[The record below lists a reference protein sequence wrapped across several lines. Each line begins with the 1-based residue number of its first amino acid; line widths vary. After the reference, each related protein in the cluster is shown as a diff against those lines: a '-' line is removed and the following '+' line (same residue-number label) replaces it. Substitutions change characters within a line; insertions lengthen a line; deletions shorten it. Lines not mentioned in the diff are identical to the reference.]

1 MTRRGR
7 NWSPDRFCGKGGETL
22 RFDILGPL
30 EVRNADDVAVRLPGG
45 RARAL
50 LALLCVSPG
59 RVVSRDRLI
68 DALWDCSPPASAT
81 TRLQGFVSDLRRALS
96 TESEIVIL
104 TSGGGYL
111 LVAADDHIDLGRAR
125 GLIAQARALR
135 EKGDVAAAAARMAD
149 ALALWRGRAF
159 DGIECATLQV
169 EAGTIEQEYV
179 DGLELL
185 AELELSLGRHGVL
198 VGRLTEWAARY
209 PLREGLQ
216 ALLMRALAGSGRQSE
231 AIAAYHELRGRLVEE
246 LGVDP
251 APHLQQLYAS
261 ILSGDRDVMAP
272 EVQAPLPPRVLRPA
286 QLPADT
292 ADFTGRGE
300 QARELGAA
308 LMPGT
313 GRPVAVALSAVS
325 GGGGVGKTTLA
336 VHVAHRV
343 APNYPD
349 GQLYLNLR
357 GMTNPLRPADALGY
371 LLAGL
376 GVPDSRIAADLETR
390 AALFRSLLA
399 DRRVLVVLDD
409 ARDAAQVRPLLPGSA
424 TCGVLITSRN
434 GLADLEASRRLD
446 LDVLTESESYS
457 LFARIVGPDRVA
469 AEPDATR
476 AVLRVCAGLPL
487 AVRIA
492 AARLTSRPTWRIAE
506 LASRLSDRGR
516 QLDELKVGDLAL
528 RTCFEVSYAGLP
540 LSAARAFRLLGAIDL
555 PDIGVHAAAELLDDT
570 VSQASDILESLVDAN
585 LLRSTTA
592 DRYSFHDLLRGFARE
607 LEFRN
612 GNEEDRVAA
621 VRRVLAWY
629 LNTCGST
636 VRIMDPRAPHFPL
649 NAPAHTHSHP
659 AMITAGKY
667 VDWFETERPAIVSLV
682 DRAVE
687 YDAHDLAW
695 RLAAALGGFHKNCG
709 FWHGGVR
716 VNEVGLA
723 SARKIGDRAGEAW
736 LMNELGIAYLRT
748 RRFTD
753 AAEQLEQCL
762 RAWTELGDQQ
772 GRGRALGNLGLMHRE
787 SGQFEAAVRYYERSL
802 EVMQR
807 IGDRYFEGLCLS
819 NLGDVSRQL
828 GAPAD
833 GARFCERSIAISR
846 DLHDEAGEAAGLIHL
861 GLCYRDL
868 GRLSESVI
876 TQEAA
881 VAIWRR
887 NHNWFH
893 EAEGLYK
900 LSETY
905 LELGNWQSA
914 AESCE
919 RAISLTGRV
928 GDQDRIDDFRDRLRD
943 LRREKRS

>member
-1 MTRRGR
+1 
-7 NWSPDRFCGKGGETL
+7 
-22 RFDILGPL
+22 
-30 EVRNADDVAVRLPGG
+30 V
-45 RARAL
+45 L
-50 LALLCVSPG
+50 LALLCANAT

-68 DALWDCSPPASAT
+68 EALWNGLPPASAT

-96 TESEIVIL
+96 SEPDAVIL

-111 LVAADDHIDLGRAR
+111 LVAAGDEIDLGRAR

-135 EKGDVAAAAARMAD
+135 EKGDVVAAAARMAD
-149 ALALWRGRAF
+149 ALALWRGPAF
-159 DGIECATLQV
+159 DGIECAALQV
-169 EAGTIEQEYV
+169 EADTIEQEYV
-179 DGLELL
+179 DGLEQL
-185 AELELSLGRHGVL
+185 AELELSLGHHGVL

-216 ALLMRALAGSGRQSE
+216 ASLMLALAGSGRQSE
-231 AIAAYHELRGRLVEE
+231 AIAAYHELRGRLAEE

-251 APHLQQLYAS
+251 APHLQRLYAS

-272 EVQAPLPPRVLRPA
+272 DVMAPLPPKVPRPA
-286 QLPADT
+286 QLPADA

-300 QARELGAA
+300 RARELGAA

-313 GRPVAVALSAVS
+313 GEPVAVTLSAVS
-325 GGGGVGKTTLA
+325 GAGGIGKTTLA

-376 GVPDSRIAADLETR
+376 GVPDSRIPADQETR

-399 DRRVLVVLDD
+399 GRSVLVVLDD

-424 TCGVLITSRN
+424 KCGVLITSRN
-434 GLADLEASRRLD
+434 RLADLEASRRLD
-446 LDVLTESESYS
+446 LDVLTEDESCS
-457 LFARIVGPDRVA
+457 LFGRIVGPDRAA
-469 AEPDATR
+469 AESDATR

-506 LASRLSDRGR
+506 LARRLSDRSR

-528 RTCFEVSYAGLP
+528 RTCFEVSYAGLSLP
-540 LSAARAFRLLGAIDL
+540 AARAFRLLGAIDL

-570 VSQASDILESLVDAN
+570 VLPASDILESLVDAN
-585 LLRSTTA
+585 LLQSTTA
-592 DRYSFHDLLRGFARE
+592 DRYSFHDLLRGYARE

-629 LNTCGST
+629 LSTCGSV
-636 VRIMDPRAPHFPL
+636 VRTMEPYAPHFPL
-649 NAPAHTHSHP
+649 DAASLTRDRP
-659 AMITAGKY
+659 AMTTAGEY
-667 VDWFETERPAIVSLV
+667 VDWFESERTAIVSLV
-682 DRAVE
+682 QRAVE
-687 YDAHDLAW
+687 YGAHDLASQ
-695 RLAAALGGFHKNCG
+695 LTATLGIFHKNCG
-709 FWHGGVR
+709 YWHGGVR
-716 VNEVGLA
+716 VNEIGLA
-723 SARKIGDRAGEAW
+723 SARKIGDRVGEAW
-736 LMNELGIAYLRT
+736 IMNELGVAYVRT

-753 AAEQLEQCL
+753 AAEQFEQCS
-762 RAWTELGDQQ
+762 RAWTELGDL
-772 GRGRALGNLGLMHRE
+772 RGRARVLGNLGIMHRDL
-787 SGQFEAAVRYYERSL
+787 GQFEAAARYYEQAL

-807 IGDRYFEGLCLS
+807 IGDRYLEGKCLS
-819 NLGDVSRQL
+819 NMGDVYRQL
-828 GAPAD
+828 GAPAEAA
-833 GARFCERSIAISR
+833 GFCERAIAISR
-846 DLHDEAGEAAGLIHL
+846 DLHDDAGEATGLIHL
-861 GLCYRDL
+861 GLCYHDL
-868 GRLSESVI
+868 GKLSESVT

-887 NHNWFH
+887 NHNWFD

-905 LELGNWQSA
+905 LDLGSWQSA
-914 AESCE
+914 AESRE
-919 RAISLTGRV
+919 RAISLSGRL
-928 GDQDRIDDFRDRLRD
+928 GDHDRIDYFRDRFRD
-943 LRREKRS
+943 LHRERKLL